1 MFYPYIGKLPQQ
13 LIGQTDYIRSGE
25 LSVYNYSY
33 ETDGNG
39 NITKVTITNT
49 SNGKATIYTLT
60 WDDSSTDPITPPATE
75 LPTTGNGNEAFGSG
89 GSVDSNTDL
98 NGNVVG
104 NVYYNIASGNGGY
117 NAVEGCIEITKPT
130 SDSDIDGK
138 DIFGEDF
145 KNHFTGIVFKVAAGK
160 GSIKV
165 NAQTVGSM
173 MIKVKVGNN
182 EPNEMMLTGKIEATF
197 PYNVS
202 EPTYVYIYASNFSD
216 SAASR
221 AATNSN
227 DVLRIYAVS
236 WGETL
241 GIEEMP
247 TGANQKTDIYTLDGR
262 KLNNKPTTKG
272 IYIIGGKKVVAK

>member
-1 MFYPYIGKLPQQ
+1 M
-13 LIGQTDYIRSGE
+13 
-25 LSVYNYSY
+25 
-33 ETDGNG
+33 
-39 NITKVTITNT
+39 TITNT